1 MKNEKKSM
9 PLVYI
14 YAVAIMVVVLGFVGW
29 AFFTQPLADPR
40 APLAIFMTL
49 FVGGY
54 CSTVIVDDYVTK
66 HNHRPFV
73 SFGILFLCTA
83 LIFLVCGMWHV
94 ILIRSM
100 SAGIMVFVVTG
111 ILAKHGYEWLK

>member
-29 AFFTQPLADPR
+29 AFFTQPLTDPR

-73 SFGILFLCTA
+73 SFGISGKEINTGCTK
-83 LIFLVCGMWHV
+83 M
-94 ILIRSM
+94 
-100 SAGIMVFVVTG
+100 MVDIG
-111 ILAKHGYEWLK
+111 AKKHLKKQQRYK